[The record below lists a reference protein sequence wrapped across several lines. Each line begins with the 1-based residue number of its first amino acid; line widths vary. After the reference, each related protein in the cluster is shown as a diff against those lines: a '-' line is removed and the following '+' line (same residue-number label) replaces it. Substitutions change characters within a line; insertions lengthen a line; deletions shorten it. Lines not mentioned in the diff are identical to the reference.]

1 MINIYINAQ
10 AAHTIRVHR
19 LLTRCYY
26 IFRTLYAA
34 IRNMGGGKIK
44 HLIYSELH

>member
-34 IRNMGGGKIK
+34 IRNMGGVKLNI
-44 HLIYSELH
+44 